1 MAVELPLVPRVVVG
15 TGSFVAVAHSRTTE
29 FTEDSGLK
37 TEIQV
42 GAGLGRM
49 SWYALQVTCRKE
61 LSVAAQ
67 IESRGVECFLPRY
80 KSLRKWSDRTKE
92 IEQAL
97 FPGYLFSRFAYESRQ
112 QVVTAPGVLQV
123 VGSGK
128 VAIPV
133 PDCEIEALQV
143 AMRSEVASEP
153 WPYLRTGE
161 RVKVNCGRLSGLEG
175 ILINFKGN
183 HRVVLSVTLLQRS
196 LALEVDLSWVTSLE
210 QQSGRQFAT
219 AAATRPATAEI

>member
-1 MAVELPLVPRVVVG
+1 
-15 TGSFVAVAHSRTTE
+15 VAVAHSLSGIYVARTS
-29 FTEDSGLK
+29 EDNTLK
-37 TEIQV
+37 TETQGAANV
-42 GAGLGRM
+42 GRRN
-49 SWYALQVTCRKE
+49 WYALQVTCRKE

-67 IESRGVECFLPRY
+67 IEGRGVECFLPTY

-92 IEQAL
+92 IQQAL
-97 FPGYLFSRFAYESRQ
+97 FPGYLFSRFAYEDRQ
-112 QVVTAPGVLQV
+112 LVVAAPGVLQV

-133 PDCEIEALQV
+133 PDSEIEALQV

-153 WPYLRTGE
+153 WPYLRAGE

-196 LALEVDLSWVTSLE
+196 LALEVDLSWVTLLE
-210 QQSGRQFAT
+210 QHTGRQQFAT
-219 AAATRPATAEI
+219 IALAESVTAEV

>member
-1 MAVELPLVPRVVVG
+1 MDYWI
-15 TGSFVAVAHSRTTE
+15 
-29 FTEDSGLK
+29 TEDNRLK
-37 TEIQV
+37 TETQAAASV
-42 GAGLGRM
+42 GRRN
-49 SWYALQVTCRKE
+49 WYALQVTCRKE

-67 IESRGVECFLPRY
+67 MEGRGVECFLPTY

-92 IEQAL
+92 IQQAL
-97 FPGYLFSRFAYESRQ
+97 FPGYLFSRFAYEDRQ

-153 WPYLRTGE
+153 WPYLRAGE

-210 QQSGRQFAT
+210 QRTGRQQFAT
-219 AAATRPATAEI
+219 ISSAESVTAEI

>member
-1 MAVELPLVPRVVVG
+1 MKIE
-15 TGSFVAVAHSRTTE
+15 T
-29 FTEDSGLK
+29 
-37 TEIQV
+37 Q
-42 GAGLGRM
+42 GATSLGRRN
-49 SWYALQVTCRKE
+49 WYALQVTCRKE
-61 LSVAAQ
+61 LSVASQ
-67 IESRGVECFLPRY
+67 MEGRGVECFLPTY

-92 IEQAL
+92 IQQAL
-97 FPGYLFSRFAYESRQ
+97 FPGYLFSRFALEDRQ

-161 RVKVNCGRLSGLEG
+161 RVKVNYGRLAGLEG

-210 QQSGRQFAT
+210 QRTGRQEFAT
-219 AAATRPATAEI
+219 MASVESVAAEI

>member
-1 MAVELPLVPRVVVG
+1 M
-15 TGSFVAVAHSRTTE
+15 AVAHSLPGALKAKDNTLKMEPHTTA
-29 FTEDSGLK
+29 SLLK
-37 TEIQV
+37 S
-42 GAGLGRM
+42 

-67 IESRGVECFLPRY
+67 IEGRGVECFLPTY
-80 KSLRKWSDRTKE
+80 TSLRKWSDRTKQ
-92 IEQAL
+92 IQQAL
-97 FPGYLFSRFAYESRQ
+97 FPGYLFSRFAYENRQ

-123 VGSGK
+123 VGNGK

-133 PDCEIEALQV
+133 PDSEIEALQM

-153 WPYLRTGE
+153 WPYLRAGE

-210 QQSGRQFAT
+210 QTGRQQFAT
-219 AAATRPATAEI
+219 IASTAAVTAET